1 MARIPADRTAI
12 ISSPSNFLVHVKV
25 LARLFR
31 GKLLAMLTQAH
42 VEGRLTFFTTHAQ
55 LADKRAFKRFLAP
68 LRRIKWVVY
77 CKDPFAE
84 PKQVLRYLS
93 CYTRRVAISNR
104 RLGRGGWLGLTP
116 VKDLHLLSFAS
127 LPGALCSSTPS
138 FRCPVPL
145 PSAWPST
152 RRRWPKCGR
161 LPSWTSALGLP

>member
-1 MARIPADRTAI
+1 VNLGIMARIPADRTAI

-42 VEGRLTFFTTHAQ
+42 VEGRLTFFTTMPSSPT
-55 LADKRAFKRFLAP
+55 RGPSRGSW
-68 LRRIKWVVY
+68 RRCAASSGWSTART
-77 CKDPFAE
+77 PS
-84 PKQVLRYLS
+84 RSLS
-93 CYTRRVAISNR
+93 I
-104 RLGRGGWLGLTP
+104 
-116 VKDLHLLSFAS
+116 KDLHLRSFAS

-145 PSAWPST
+145 PSAWART

-161 LPSWTSALGLP
+161 LPSWDARVVPGPNSCNAITSLLGLPRLGSLLSRC